1 MKRLWFITILTIKM
15 GTKAFSPEQT
25 IIINQQQRIGASK
38 YRSLQS
44 SRTPLTPAPPAKGRS
59 RHLLLIEKRPSS
71 GRLVLTAFPIP
82 SQILSPDFN
91 ISLHW
96 LKKHRL
102 SLPWEMKK
110 TKGRCSQKAL
120 HISETPM
127 AIMVWISMVKPGT
140 LCGQGSFPCL
150 CVEKNCSS
158 LQQWSGLVHF

>member
-1 MKRLWFITILTIKM
+1 M

-25 IIINQQQRIGASK
+25 IIISQQQRIGASK

-91 ISLHW
+91 ISLH
-96 LKKHRL
+96 
-102 SLPWEMKK
+102 
-110 TKGRCSQKAL
+110 
-120 HISETPM
+120 
-127 AIMVWISMVKPGT
+127 
-140 LCGQGSFPCL
+140 
-150 CVEKNCSS
+150 
-158 LQQWSGLVHF
+158 